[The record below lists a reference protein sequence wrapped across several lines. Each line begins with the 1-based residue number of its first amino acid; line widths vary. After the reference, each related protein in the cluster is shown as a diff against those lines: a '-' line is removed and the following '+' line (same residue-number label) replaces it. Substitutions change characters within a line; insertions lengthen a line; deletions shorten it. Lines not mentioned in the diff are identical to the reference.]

1 MSLGAIGAFLMV
13 LVIVFVV
20 GNIWFHFVEAVL
32 DRIKRWCRGPEDS
45 TAWHP
50 LPPEQEDD
58 HKP

>member
-1 MSLGAIGAFLMV
+1 MSLGAIGAFLLV

-20 GNIWFHFVEAVL
+20 GNIWFRFVEAVL
-32 DRIKRWCRGPEDS
+32 DRIKGWFRGPEDA